1 MANNNI
7 AAFLSSMVAQN
18 PRAQPLTNDPNNLT
32 KNLMADRELGQ
43 RDTQLA
49 QSLQEALMQ
58 NSLGK
63 AQLGESARQANAI
76 AGLNSEKLFQADQA
90 QKYDMRDRDTKTL
103 MPLLEELRLAKMAGD
118 SPPALAKVQD
128 LQFVLK
134 HRYPGIAFM
143 FTPGAPAAGGG
154 RPSATAASA
163 PLAMKAP
170 PMRPRADPDGIEKA
184 LFGGA
189 SRGNPVDPAV
199 AAVVSRKAP
208 R

>member
-7 AAFLSSMVAQN
+7 AAFLSSMVSQN

-49 QSLQEALMQ
+49 QSLQEVLLRDSME
-58 NSLGK
+58 K
-63 AQLGESARQANAI
+63 AKLGESARQANAMN
-76 AGLNSEKLFQADQA
+76 GLNSERLYQADQA
-90 QKYDMRDRDTKTL
+90 QKYEMRDRDTKTL
-103 MPLLEELRLAKMAGD
+103 IPLLEELRLAKMAGD

-128 LQFVLK
+128 LQFTLA
-134 HRYPGIAFM
+134 HRYPGISFM
-143 FTPGAPAAGGG
+143 FAPAAHAAGGQK
-154 RPSATAASA
+154 PDQLSMTSAGAAPKPA
-163 PLAMKAP
+163 VP
-170 PMRPRADPDGIEKA
+170 PRADPDGIERA

-189 SRGNPVDPAV
+189 ARRNPVDPAV